1 MEAAA
6 AVTRLSFVPL
16 AAAAR
21 PLLAGFMRPR
31 VFASISSSSSS
42 PFSGGGGGRFF
53 GGGGGRGRGGG
64 GGGGGE
70 ESGAGAAAA
79 ASAAA
84 AVVLGETE
92 TADADVI
99 LLRVGPEV
107 TSATVDFEKKTAA
120 VWTTPEAKAT
130 KDWRKQLGEK
140 LSHHLST
147 CGFQSHVLGS
157 WCHSPQMK
165 KNLILDLN
173 SENPCSFTIRGF
185 LRAVPTYLPLWKLYI
200 VSEKPLTTTR
210 PRDYAQILIQE
221 IEKFLLD
228 LRFKYRSRIRSLYI
242 VTTDINEHIL
252 SIMKADEFATEFI

>member
-1 MEAAA
+1 MAHLSAHHTRTQTISNKQSGWYSSGGGGGGGGRRRRAERRREEARERTMEAAA

-42 PFSGGGGGRFF
+42 SPFSGGGGGHFF

-70 ESGAGAAAA
+70 EYGAGAAAA

-99 LLRVGPEV
+99 LLRVGGMSCGGCAASVKRILESQPEV

-147 CGFQSHVLGS
+147 CGFQSH
-157 WCHSPQMK
+157 
-165 KNLILDLN
+165 
-173 SENPCSFTIRGF
+173 
-185 LRAVPTYLPLWKLYI
+185 
-200 VSEKPLTTTR
+200 
-210 PRDYAQILIQE
+210 
-221 IEKFLLD
+221 LLD
-228 LRFKYRSRIRSLYI
+228 EEEPDSGSQQ
-242 VTTDINEHIL
+242 
-252 SIMKADEFATEFI
+252 

>member
-1 MEAAA
+1 MTETGREHDVAVLPPPSWAMAHLSAHHTRTQTISNKQSGWYSSGGGGGGGGRRRRAERRREEARERTMEAAA

-31 VFASISSSSSS
+31 VFASISPSSSSSS

-99 LLRVGPEV
+99 LLRVGV
-107 TSATVDFEKKTAA
+107 RNARS
-120 VWTTPEAKAT
+120 
-130 KDWRKQLGEK
+130 
-140 LSHHLST
+140 
-147 CGFQSHVLGS
+147 GS
-157 WCHSPQMK
+157 
-165 KNLILDLN
+165 
-173 SENPCSFTIRGF
+173 
-185 LRAVPTYLPLWKLYI
+185 
-200 VSEKPLTTTR
+200 
-210 PRDYAQILIQE
+210 
-221 IEKFLLD
+221 
-228 LRFKYRSRIRSLYI
+228 
-242 VTTDINEHIL
+242 L
-252 SIMKADEFATEFI
+252 SIAAGCSAHCLV

>member
-31 VFASISSSSSS
+31 VFASISSSSSSSS

-99 LLRVGPEV
+99 LLRVGV
-107 TSATVDFEKKTAA
+107 RNARSGSLSFAAGCSAHCLV
-120 VWTTPEAKAT
+120 
-130 KDWRKQLGEK
+130 
-140 LSHHLST
+140 
-147 CGFQSHVLGS
+147 
-157 WCHSPQMK
+157 
-165 KNLILDLN
+165 
-173 SENPCSFTIRGF
+173 
-185 LRAVPTYLPLWKLYI
+185 
-200 VSEKPLTTTR
+200 
-210 PRDYAQILIQE
+210 
-221 IEKFLLD
+221 
-228 LRFKYRSRIRSLYI
+228 
-242 VTTDINEHIL
+242 
-252 SIMKADEFATEFI
+252 